1 MKKILPLVALLFI
14 VSCGVQKNI
23 KSDPYVGSYEMTVF
37 EVDNIGDLPLL
48 LDLTKQGDVYTA
60 AISPK
65 EGMQDVEFEVG
76 ATKLQDGVFTIG
88 AYAAGYDIYFELTI
102 DQDAVS
108 GTLMG
113 MFDVEGTRLK
123 K

>member
-48 LDLTKQGDVYTA
+48 LDLTKQ
-60 AISPK
+60 
-65 EGMQDVEFEVG
+65 
-76 ATKLQDGVFTIG
+76 
-88 AYAAGYDIYFELTI
+88 
-102 DQDAVS
+102 
-108 GTLMG
+108 
-113 MFDVEGTRLK
+113 
-123 K
+123 